1 MYICNVI
8 KNKETMTTI
17 ITILQANELIDN
29 VLSVKDLQNV
39 LFNIESRKVLN
50 DFCNK
55 EFESLINLYASKEI
69 CTNDIY
75 NSLDELKFKLNN

>member
-1 MYICNVI
+1 MKTI
-8 KNKETMTTI
+8 TTI
-17 ITILQANELIDN
+17 SQANELIDN
-29 VLSVKDLQNV
+29 VLSVADLQNV
-39 LFNIESRKVLN
+39 SFNIESRKVLN

-55 EFESLINLYASKEI
+55 EFKSLINLYASKEI